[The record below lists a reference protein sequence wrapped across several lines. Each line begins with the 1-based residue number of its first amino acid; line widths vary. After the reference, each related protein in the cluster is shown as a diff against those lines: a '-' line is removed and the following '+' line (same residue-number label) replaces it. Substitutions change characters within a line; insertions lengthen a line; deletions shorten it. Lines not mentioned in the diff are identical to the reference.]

1 MCSLDLSSGDDLVE
15 RRSTFLRALTR
26 VLSESEYIIRHVTI
40 AHGRHRDNGPPER
53 VRNRLEERI
62 LGAGLRE
69 VYRRRE

>member
-1 MCSLDLSSGDDLVE
+1 MCSFVW
-15 RRSTFLRALTR
+15 RALTR

-53 VRNRLEERI
+53 VRNGLEERI

-69 VYRRRE
+69 VYRR

>member
-1 MCSLDLSSGDDLVE
+1 MCPLELSFDDPEAVDV
-15 RRSTFLRALTR
+15 LRALTR
-26 VLSESEYIIRHVTI
+26 VLNESEYIIRHVTI

-53 VRNRLEERI
+53 VRNGLEERI